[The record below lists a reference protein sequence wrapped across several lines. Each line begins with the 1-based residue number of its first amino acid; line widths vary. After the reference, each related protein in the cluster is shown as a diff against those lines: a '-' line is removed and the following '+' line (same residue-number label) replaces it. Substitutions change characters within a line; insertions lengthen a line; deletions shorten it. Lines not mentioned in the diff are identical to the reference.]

1 MVSLPPGTNSCS
13 RAAFR
18 HRKGWPEDTAR
29 VGSQHAGP
37 VRDQAF
43 LAFRGRRGATTTG
56 RADTA
61 QEGFQNNPSR
71 SHVSPRGT
79 RKLGFLYMSISQM
92 EAVLLKTKAASFPMT
107 QPIYSQQVS
116 PGTQKIRDRTGNEK
130 ISISSQR
137 KGEESHPYRDRKSA
151 DQNPSHVR
159 EMTVPFFNAGVM
171 KAEFFS
177 GFSHYWENFQARAVF
192 LQLFTSSDSYQI
204 KGENESPLC
213 PNAGVPNLWDS
224 DLSDQQRPKI
234 RNNAH
239 NKCNVLESS

>member
-1 MVSLPPGTNSCS
+1 MSPCATQEEAAGLVREGRKSGQPDCSPSLCHSIRAQGGILPGSIPRMVSLPPGTNSCS

-177 GFSHYWENFQARAVF
+177 GFSHY
-192 LQLFTSSDSYQI
+192 
-204 KGENESPLC
+204 
-213 PNAGVPNLWDS
+213 
-224 DLSDQQRPKI
+224 
-234 RNNAH
+234 
-239 NKCNVLESS
+239 